1 MIKYTGKRLVLVFI
15 TLFIILSLSFFLI
28 KLLPENNEIQYFLQ
42 NVKPEDYI
50 LMRKRWGYD
59 KPLFVQYLYWLKN
72 IIFHW
77 NWGASTHKRIGEN
90 TFVILTEKLPITMQ
104 LNLMSLVFSIPLG
117 LLFGIIAALRKN
129 KPIDYIISVFV
140 ILFISIPSFVI
151 VTVMMLNAANLG
163 LPIQYRPS
171 DQVTFADKIIPILSL
186 SFGPIAVLTRY
197 TRAELTEVLT
207 SDFILLARTKGL
219 NRFQSTVR
227 HALRNSMIPLVPI
240 IIGNFIGILFGSL
253 VIERVYGV
261 PGVAGILIESIDLKD
276 YNLTM
281 TALAFYTII
290 GLIATLIV
298 DLTYG
303 IVDPRIR
310 MGSRK

>member
-1 MIKYTGKRLVLVFI
+1 
-15 TLFIILSLSFFLI
+15 
-28 KLLPENNEIQYFLQ
+28 
-42 NVKPEDYI
+42 
-50 LMRKRWGYD
+50 MRKRWGYD

-261 PGVAGILIESIDLKD
+261 PGVAGILIESIELKD

>member
-1 MIKYTGKRLVLVFI
+1 MIKYTGKRIVLIFV

-28 KLLPENNEIQYFLQ
+28 KLLPDNTELSYLLNK
-42 NVKPEDYI
+42 VSKEDYE

-59 KPLFVQYLYWLKN
+59 QPLFIQYLHWLKN
-72 IIFHW
+72 VVFHW
-77 NWGASTHKRIGEN
+77 NWGVSTHTKIGEN
-90 TFVILTEKLPITMQ
+90 TFVLITEKLPITIR
-104 LNLMSLVFSIPLG
+104 LNLISLFFSIPLG
-117 LLFGIIAALRKN
+117 VLFGIVAALRKN

-140 ILFISIPSFVI
+140 ILFISIPSFVV
-151 VTVMMLNAANLG
+151 VTMLMLNAANMG
-163 LPIQYRPS
+163 LPIQYRAS
-171 DQVTFADKIIPILSL
+171 DKVTIADMVIPVLSL

-219 NRFQSTVR
+219 NRFHSTVR
-227 HALRNSMIPLVPI
+227 HALRNSMVPLVPI

-253 VIERVYGV
+253 VIESVYGV
-261 PGVAGILIESIDLKD
+261 PGVAGILIESIDKKD

-290 GLIATLIV
+290 GLIATLVI

>member
-1 MIKYTGKRLVLVFI
+1 MVRYTIKRLFLIFI

-28 KLLPENNEIQYFLQ
+28 KLLPDNNELQYLM
-42 NVKPEDYI
+42 NKVKPEDYA
-50 LMRKRWGYD
+50 LMRKQWGYD

-72 IIFHW
+72 VIFHW
-77 NWGASTHKRIGEN
+77 DWGVSTHYLLGRD
-90 TFVILTEKLPITMQ
+90 TFEILTQFLPITMR
-104 LNLMSLVFSIPLG
+104 LNLVSLVISIPLG
-117 LLFGIIAALRKN
+117 LLFGIVAALRKN

-140 ILFISIPSFVI
+140 ILFISIPSFVV
-151 VTVMMLNAANLG
+151 VTMMMLSANDLG

-171 DQVTFADKIIPILSL
+171 DMANYKDMIIPVLSL

-197 TRAELTEVLT
+197 TRAELIEVLT

-219 NRFQSTVR
+219 NRFHSTVR
-227 HALRNSMIPLVPI
+227 HGMRNSMVPLVPI

-261 PGVAGILIESIDLKD
+261 PGVAGILIESIGIQD

-290 GLIATLIV
+290 SLVATLIV